1 MIVKKFFVFM
11 ICFGLIGN
19 AIAQTA
25 SKNPAPTSDVSPELK
40 EKALSLLS
48 NLVRESEQFSLPH
61 NRIRAR
67 MSVADLLWESDEK
80 QARTLFQNAVA
91 ELSAMLGQ
99 IPSEVPETEEE
110 NYERYAILNDV
121 KNLRNELLLTVAA
134 HDPKLALEALQALS
148 RKNADGLNFFEDDQ
162 ALELSL
168 ATEIAAKDPKQAY
181 EIAKKNLET
190 GLNYNLFSA
199 LEDIYK
205 KDAELGAKLAQDI
218 LSKIKSKDSIVSSPN
233 EYSSNSVN
241 RMMNSA
247 VVVNAA
253 TTGSQRTGFVV
264 NTWEVQSF
272 LDTIKKL
279 NRLAAKSKKPNLL
292 TDNEIKELIEIL
304 AQKYIR
310 QPYLSSYEVSKI
322 MPEIT
327 KYFPAQAQA
336 LKSKIGQSET
346 TTLNN
351 LINGQAFQIEIEEK
365 SADEILQ
372 IIDKKPVA
380 ERDELYREAAQ
391 KAFTD
396 GAVQDAKKFYG
407 KIKTKREYDYLD
419 KQIDNALPLALAEKG
434 DLKEVRQMLA
444 KLKSTEGRIEI
455 LTAMA
460 MTVAKGG
467 DKKTASNLLDEARSM
482 YSGKMKTRKNLASIV
497 QLAQASAVLAPD
509 QSFSFLEANINYF
522 NDIISA
528 AILLSEFN
536 DYSAVKDDEL
546 RLDTVEAES
555 YQNAPKAVQLI
566 KNLSAA
572 DFEKTVGLVEKFSR
586 SEVRFFSRYRIA
598 EALLDP
604 DAEENEKNFKSNLS
618 EEHYDH

>member
-1 MIVKKFFVFM
+1 MIVKKFFVFI

-25 SKNPAPTSDVSPELK
+25 PKNPAPASDVSPELK
-40 EKALSLLS
+40 EKALSLL
-48 NLVRESEQFSLPH
+48 NDLVRESEQFSLPH

-80 QARTLFQNAVA
+80 KARTLFQNAVA

-99 IPSEVPETEEE
+99 IPLEAPKAEEE

-121 KNLRNELLLTVAA
+121 KSLRNELLLSLAA
-134 HDPKLALEALQALS
+134 HDPKLALEALQAFS
-148 RKNADGLNFFEDDQ
+148 RKNADGSNFFEDDQ

-168 ATEIAAKDPKQAY
+168 AAEIAAKNPKQAY
-181 EIAKKNLET
+181 EIARKNLEN
-190 GLNYNLFSA
+190 GLNYNVFST

-218 LSKIKSKDSIVSSPN
+218 VSKIKSKNSTVSSPY
-233 EYSSNSVN
+233 EVVSSSNK
-241 RMMNSA
+241 MMNSS
-247 VVVNAA
+247 VRNMA
-253 TTGSQRTGFVV
+253 TTDSHRTGSVI

-272 LDTIKKL
+272 LDTIKVL
-279 NRLAAKSKKPNLL
+279 NRQAAKEKKPNLL

-322 MPEIT
+322 MPEIM

-336 LKSKIGQSET
+336 IRSKIGQTET

-351 LINGQAFQIEIEEK
+351 LVNGQAFQIEIEDK

-372 IIDKKPVA
+372 VIEKKPVA

-407 KIKTKREYDYLD
+407 KIKTKREFEYLD
-419 KQIDNALPLALAEKG
+419 KQIDSALPLALAEKG
-434 DLKEVRQMLA
+434 DLSEVRQTLA
-444 KLKSTEGRIEI
+444 KLKSPEERIEI
-455 LTAMA
+455 LTALA
-460 MTVAKGG
+460 LTVAKGG
-467 DKKTASNLLDEARSM
+467 DRKTASNLLDEARST
-482 YSGKMKTRKNLASIV
+482 YSGRMKNRKNLASIL
-497 QLAQASAVLAPD
+497 QLAQASAVLTPD
-509 QSFSFLEANINYF
+509 QSFSFLESNINYF

-536 DYSAVKDDEL
+536 DYGTVKDDEL

-555 YQNAPKAVQLI
+555 YRNAPKAVQLI
-566 KNLSAA
+566 KNLAAA
-572 DFEKTVGLVEKFSR
+572 DFEKTVGLAGKFSR
-586 SEVRFFSRYRIA
+586 SEVGFFSRYRIA

-604 DAEENEKNFKSNLS
+604 NAEENEKNFQSNLS
-618 EEHYDH
+618 EEQYDH

>member
-1 MIVKKFFVFM
+1 MIVKKFFVFI

-25 SKNPAPTSDVSPELK
+25 PKNPAPASDVSPELK
-40 EKALSLLS
+40 EKALSLL
-48 NLVRESEQFSLPH
+48 NDLVRESEQFSLPH

-80 QARTLFQNAVA
+80 KARTLFQNAVA

-99 IPSEVPETEEE
+99 IPLEAPKAEEE

-121 KNLRNELLLTVAA
+121 KSLRNELLLTLAA
-134 HDPKLALEALQALS
+134 HDPKLALEALQAFS
-148 RKNADGLNFFEDDQ
+148 RKNADGSNFFEDDQ

-168 ATEIAAKDPKQAY
+168 AAEIAAKDPKQAY
-181 EIAKKNLET
+181 EIARKNLEN
-190 GLNYNLFSA
+190 GLNYNVFST

-218 LSKIKSKDSIVSSPN
+218 VSKIKSKNSTVSSPY
-233 EYSSNSVN
+233 EVVSSSNK
-241 RMMNSA
+241 MMNSS
-247 VVVNAA
+247 VRNMA
-253 TTGSQRTGFVV
+253 TTDSHRTGSVI

-272 LDTIKKL
+272 LDTIKVL
-279 NRLAAKSKKPNLL
+279 NRQAAKEKKPNLL

-322 MPEIT
+322 MPEIM

-336 LKSKIGQSET
+336 IRSKIGQTET

-351 LINGQAFQIEIEEK
+351 LVNGQAFQIEIEDK

-372 IIDKKPVA
+372 VIEKKPVA

-407 KIKTKREYDYLD
+407 KIKTKREFEYLD
-419 KQIDNALPLALAEKG
+419 KQIDSALPLALAEKG
-434 DLKEVRQMLA
+434 DLSEVRQTLA
-444 KLKSTEGRIEI
+444 KLKSPEERIEI
-455 LTAMA
+455 LTALA
-460 MTVAKGG
+460 LTVAKGG
-467 DKKTASNLLDEARSM
+467 DRKTASNLLDEARST
-482 YSGKMKTRKNLASIV
+482 YSGRMKNRKNLASIL
-497 QLAQASAVLAPD
+497 QLAQASAVLTPD
-509 QSFSFLEANINYF
+509 QSFSFLESNINYF

-536 DYSAVKDDEL
+536 DYGTVKDDEL

-555 YQNAPKAVQLI
+555 YRNAPKAVQLI
-566 KNLSAA
+566 KNLAAA
-572 DFEKTVGLVEKFSR
+572 DFEKTVGLAGKFSR
-586 SEVRFFSRYRIA
+586 SEVGFFSRYRIA

-604 DAEENEKNFKSNLS
+604 NAEENEKNFQSNLS
-618 EEHYDH
+618 EEQYDH